1 MDAVQL
7 KSFVAVA
14 HEGNLTQA
22 AKRLFLSQPAV
33 SAQIKA
39 LEEYVGTLLFRRT
52 GKGMVLT
59 RAGEILLPEAESLLQ
74 YKHKLEHFAKTL
86 AGDYSEE
93 TSLGIIHPIDSAK
106 LVALTDNIGQ
116 TAPKTRLHIQYGM
129 SGEIL
134 SRIQHKTLHG
144 GFILGNAA
152 QRGIRSVF
160 LQNLTYA
167 LICPQSQ
174 YPHLT
179 RSLPQSLQECVWI
192 EMSGVSGS
200 RKHLHQFW
208 RSNRL
213 SPKKQILCD
222 YPQTIIDLVAGGI
235 GVAMVPGNKAEAAA
249 KEGAGVAIIESC
261 RHSMPLNFIYA
272 EEYEDNPHVS
282 LLLECIEKVWGVQAV
297 QPPVVS
303 DN

>member
-1 MDAVQL
+1 
-7 KSFVAVA
+7 
-14 HEGNLTQA
+14 
-22 AKRLFLSQPAV
+22 
-33 SAQIKA
+33 
-39 LEEYVGTLLFRRT
+39 
-52 GKGMVLT
+52 MVLT

-192 EMSGVSGS
+192 EMSGV
-200 RKHLHQFW
+200 RKQEAPAPVLSQHISLTQKTDLV
-208 RSNRL
+208 RL
-213 SPKKQILCD
+213 
-222 YPQTIIDLVAGGI
+222 PQTIIDLVAGGI
-235 GVAMVPGNKAEAAA
+235 GVAMVLGNKAEAAA

-272 EEYEDNPHVS
+272 EECEDNPHVS

-297 QPPVVS
+297 
-303 DN
+303 

>member
-14 HEGNLTQA
+14 HEGNLTQT

-39 LEEYVGTLLFRRT
+39 LEEYVGTPLFRST

-74 YKHKLEHFAKTL
+74 YKHKLEYFAKTL

-116 TAPKTRLHIQYGM
+116 QPPKTRLHIQYGM

-174 YPHLT
+174 YSRLT

-213 SPKKQILCD
+213 SPKKTDIVRLPPNPYRFGCRR
-222 YPQTIIDLVAGGI
+222 YRC
-235 GVAMVPGNKAEAAA
+235 GN
-249 KEGAGVAIIESC
+249 GAGKQSRSGGKRRRGRGYYRIV
-261 RHSMPLNFIYA
+261 PPQYA
-272 EEYEDNPHVS
+272 AQFH
-282 LLLECIEKVWGVQAV
+282 LCGRIRG
-297 QPPVVS
+297 
-303 DN
+303 

>member
-1 MDAVQL
+1 
-7 KSFVAVA
+7 
-14 HEGNLTQA
+14 
-22 AKRLFLSQPAV
+22 
-33 SAQIKA
+33 
-39 LEEYVGTLLFRRT
+39 
-52 GKGMVLT
+52 
-59 RAGEILLPEAESLLQ
+59 
-74 YKHKLEHFAKTL
+74 
-86 AGDYSEE
+86 
-93 TSLGIIHPIDSAK
+93 
-106 LVALTDNIGQ
+106 
-116 TAPKTRLHIQYGM
+116 
-129 SGEIL
+129 
-134 SRIQHKTLHG
+134 
-144 GFILGNAA
+144 
-152 QRGIRSVF
+152 
-160 LQNLTYA
+160 
-167 LICPQSQ
+167 
-174 YPHLT
+174 
-179 RSLPQSLQECVWI
+179 
-192 EMSGVSGS
+192 MSGVSGS